1 MGKKLDISRHGHAS
15 MHHEYGLYER
25 RHDKLYIM
33 ITMMIIILLVNKNKN
48 NDNYNNR

>member
-15 MHHEYGLYER
+15 MHHKYGLYER

-33 ITMMIIILLVNKNKN
+33 ITMIIILLVNKNKN
-48 NDNYNNR
+48 NDNYNNK

>member
-33 ITMMIIILLVNKNKN
+33 ITMIIILLVNKNKN